1 VDFIINYS
9 NHVKEQKAFIV
20 INSDFEVMIIIMVKS
35 ELEVMAELEVIVI
48 IMVINSDF
56 QVIII
61 IGFNSE

>member
-1 VDFIINYS
+1 
-9 NHVKEQKAFIV
+9 
-20 INSDFEVMIIIMVKS
+20 MIIIMVKS